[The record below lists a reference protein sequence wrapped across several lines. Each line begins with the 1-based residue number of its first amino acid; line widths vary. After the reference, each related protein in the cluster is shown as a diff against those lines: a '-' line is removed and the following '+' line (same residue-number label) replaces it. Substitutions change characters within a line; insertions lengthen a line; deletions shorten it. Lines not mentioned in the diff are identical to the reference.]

1 MDDELPRGKPVF
13 LFDLDG
19 TVTTQETL
27 PLIASN
33 FGIGATIEAL
43 TQETVKGNIPFV
55 ESFIRRVNILKAI
68 PVSEIAQLLEH
79 VELSSRLVDFISAH
93 SDDCFIVTGNLS
105 CWIDRVMAR
114 IPCRYFASKGE
125 VTHDRLNKI
134 TTILKKEDIVR
145 QFKTEGRY
153 VVFIGDGNNDSQAMR
168 EADLSIA
175 CGHTHWPA
183 QSVLMSSDY
192 AVFDEAALVR
202 LLTHIVAPYQPGHSL
217 VLSCAGIGSR
227 LGINQAKSLIVLNGK
242 PLIAYQMKQF
252 SAIID
257 VRIVVGFQ
265 AFDVIKTVLMLRRDV
280 IFVFNHDYF
289 HTGTGMSFYLGS
301 RYSHE
306 FAIAW
311 DGDLLVHPDDVA
323 ACLHPTG
330 EYVGCSALI
339 SDQPVYIAWNEEGW
353 VNGFSTELGE
363 REWSGPA
370 CLRSEKLQP
379 APAHVY
385 HLILERLP
393 LPALDIRAADIDTHQ
408 DYLRACHLIEEW
420 GFSDAE

>member
-1 MDDELPRGKPVF
+1 MVEDLPRGKPVF

-27 PLIASN
+27 PLIAAH
-33 FGIGATIEAL
+33 FGIGASIDAL

-55 ESFIRRVNILKAI
+55 ESFIRRVDILKAI
-68 PVSEIAQLLEH
+68 PVSAIALVLERVALSAQLI
-79 VELSSRLVDFISAH
+79 DFISAH
-93 SDDCFIVTGNLS
+93 SDDCYIVTGNLS

-114 IPCRYFASKGE
+114 IPCRYFASEGA
-125 VTHDRLNKI
+125 VTQDRLKKI
-134 TTILKKEDIVR
+134 TTILKKEEIVR
-145 QFKTEGRY
+145 KFKAEGRY

-175 CGHTHWPA
+175 CGNTHWPA
-183 QSVLMSSDY
+183 QSVLMGADY
-192 AVFDEAALVR
+192 AIFDEAALVR
-202 LLTHIVAPYQPGHSL
+202 LLRHIVTPYQPGHSL

-227 LGINQAKSLIVLNGK
+227 LGIGQTKSLIVLNGK
-242 PLIAYQMKQF
+242 PLIAYQMQQF
-252 SAIID
+252 AAIAD
-257 VRIVVGFQ
+257 LRIVVGFQ
-265 AFDVIKTVLMLRRDV
+265 AFDVIKTVLPLRRDV

-301 RYSHE
+301 RYGHE

-323 ACLHPTG
+323 ACLYPAD

-339 SDQPVYIAWNEEGW
+339 SDHPVFVACDAAGR
-353 VNGFSTELGE
+353 VTGFSTEQGE

-370 CLRSEKLQP
+370 CLRS
-379 APAHVY
+379 APLHPTQAHVY

-393 LPALDIRAADIDTHQ
+393 LPALEIRAADIDTHQ
-408 DYLRACHLIEEW
+408 DYMRACHLIKEW